1 MGTEAPSTVW
11 LLWTLLLYTSR
22 CRCPG
27 VSLHLYL
34 WGKSPVVQLL
44 GRRAGLFLTLWGTST
59 QFSRVHATV
68 LAEKS
73 TDIPVVV
80 RFDITNCF
88 SFPFFSFLFFFSA
101 FKILLFS
108 FIFDLL
114 LCLGVKLFGFLLFG
128 TGNASWACR
137 PVFFPRLGKFL
148 GILSSNKFFTLFSLL
163 FLGPL

>member
-11 LLWTLLLYTSR
+11 LLGTLPLETSG
-22 CRCPG
+22 CRCPA

-34 WGKSPVVQLL
+34 WGKSPAVQLL

-88 SFPFFSFLFFFSA
+88 SFLFFSFFFCFYDSPFLFHFWLV
-101 FKILLFS
+101 IM
-108 FIFDLL
+108 
-114 LCLGVKLFGFLLFG
+114 CLGVKLFGFLLFG
-128 TGNASWACR
+128 TGNASWAWR